1 MTSDGET
8 PTHEALL
15 GEVRG
20 HGDRAAELARAAS
33 PILLASAEELYAGYR
48 TAMAQPESFARG
60 PADPASDDLAA
71 RSVRAELAVALG
83 VSERTVARELDHAA
97 LLIEDLPL
105 TRAALAAARMRW

>member
-8 PTHEALL
+8 RAPEALL

-60 PADPASDDLAA
+60 PADPASDLAA